1 MDILLIE
8 SSPLFR
14 EILQQSFRRFRGV
27 VFVLASSG
35 SEALAAS
42 ESRAFDFVIVAG
54 QLSDG
59 DGLALA
65 RQLRVV
71 GRVPAAPIVL
81 LTGTPTSELSLQA
94 TQAGITEVFR
104 KQDLD
109 ELVAFTRHFLA
120 VHQPLR
126 CRILYIE
133 DALDQRLAL
142 QAQLRDWG
150 ATVDAFESADDAWP
164 AFLSGDHDLVL
175 TDVVLGG
182 SMSGA
187 RLINRIRRL
196 EPPKG
201 SIPILAVTAFDS
213 QARRVELFHLG
224 IDD

>member
-71 GRVPAAPIVL
+71 GRVPDL
-81 LTGTPTSELSLQA
+81 KLSL
-94 TQAGITEVFR
+94 E
-104 KQDLD
+104 KN
-109 ELVAFTRHFLA
+109 
-120 VHQPLR
+120 
-126 CRILYIE
+126 
-133 DALDQRLAL
+133 
-142 QAQLRDWG
+142 
-150 ATVDAFESADDAWP
+150 S
-164 AFLSGDHDLVL
+164 SG
-175 TDVVLGG
+175 
-182 SMSGA
+182 
-187 RLINRIRRL
+187 
-196 EPPKG
+196 
-201 SIPILAVTAFDS
+201 F
-213 QARRVELFHLG
+213 
-224 IDD
+224 